1 MTNETIVIIKQVTTA
16 VLIATG
22 IIAILLYTYWN
33 QVKKI
38 KQIFKGTIIAFLVS
52 LGLYED
58 TDNNT

>member
-16 VLIATG
+16 VLITTG

-58 TDNNT
+58 TDSNT

>member
-16 VLIATG
+16 VLITTG